1 MKHLIALAI
10 TAGASPLLAQDISL
24 QLPIDCTLGKTC
36 FIQQFTDRDPGPEA
50 KDFTCGTL
58 SYDGHKGTDFAL
70 PTHQDRLNGVDV
82 LAAADGR
89 VRGVR
94 DGMPDLG
101 LDDTPAAEIEG
112 RDCGN
117 GVVIDH
123 GDGWETQY
131 CHMAQGSVL
140 VQDGDVVTAGTPLGQ
155 VGYSGRTQFPH
166 LHLSVRHHGEV
177 VDPFAPKTDS
187 CADSE
192 LSLWAKDIMYQ
203 PSAILDLGLADAV
216 PDYDAIKQGLPEPDI
231 TRVEPLVLWGYAFG
245 AQPGDVMSFLITGPH
260 GEIYRH
266 DVTIDRQQAQFFRA
280 GGLKAPQ
287 GGWPT
292 GRYTGLVS
300 VTRDGQLID
309 RRVTQAEI
317 HG

>member
-1 MKHLIALAI
+1 M
-10 TAGASPLLAQDISL
+10 AQDISL

-70 PTHQDRLNGVDV
+70 PTHRDRLNGVDV

-140 VQDGDVVTAGTPLGQ
+140 VQDGDVVAAGTPLGQ

-166 LHLSVRHHGEV
+166 LHLSVRHHGAV

-216 PDYDAIKQGLPEPDI
+216 PDYDAIKQGLPYPDI
-231 TRVEPLVLWGYAFG
+231 SRTEPLVLWGYAFG

-260 GEIYRH
+260 GEIFRH

-280 GGLKAPQ
+280 GGRKAPQ

-317 HG
+317 HS